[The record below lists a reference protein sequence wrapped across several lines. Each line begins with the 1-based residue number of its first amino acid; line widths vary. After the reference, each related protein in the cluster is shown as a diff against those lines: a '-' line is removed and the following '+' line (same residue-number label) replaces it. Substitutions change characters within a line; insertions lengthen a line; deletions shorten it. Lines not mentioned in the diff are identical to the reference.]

1 MFDRIRKKKR
11 KVPTVRPEDLPE
23 TVIFNEIDYE
33 GEHIDLSVPIVADVS
48 LDEDGDV
55 LLLNEETCVYGIG
68 PTLEDAMEDF
78 CGVFL
83 VNYMVLLKYGPG
95 NSKWEPIM
103 RHVGDSTI
111 QKKVRPS
118 PEPSWCPTMC

>member
-1 MFDRIRKKKR
+1 MFDRIRRRKR
-11 KVPTVRPEDLPE
+11 RNRKEVPRDLPPTVRFD
-23 TVIFNEIDYE
+23 VIDYE
-33 GEHIDLSVPIVADVS
+33 GERLYLDVPIEADVS
-48 LDEDGDV
+48 LDEEGDV
-55 LLLNEETCVYGIG
+55 LLLNDETFVYGIG

-103 RHVGDSTI
+103 RYVGDNTI
-111 QKKVRPS
+111 QKKH
-118 PEPSWCPTMC
+118 